1 MASDDAVLGCTGEV
15 VVATRG
21 SVGPGEV
28 LVEVRGGREL
38 FLAWSEA
45 PIARGTRVLV
55 VGSRGTRQIDV
66 VPWDDPLDG
75 LLGPLT

>member
-1 MASDDAVLGCTGEV
+1 MASDDAVLGCTGAV

-21 SVGPGEV
+21 SAGPGEV
-28 LVEVRGGREL
+28 LAEVRGGREL

-45 PIARGTRVLV
+45 PIPRGTRVLV

-66 VPWDDPLDG
+66 VPWEDPLDG
-75 LLGPLT
+75 LLGPHP

>member
-1 MASDDAVLGCTGEV
+1 MLGCTGEV

-21 SVGPGEV
+21 PAGAGEV

-75 LLGPLT
+75 LLGPHT